1 MNKLSIFILV
11 AIGLMAC
18 QSEPATAMPN
28 DGGKTLIVYYSY
40 TGNTE
45 EIVSS
50 LQTLITADVV
60 EVTPVDKTLDYAAN
74 NYRIGTEQLSA
85 IQAHPNDASSY
96 PAIDPV
102 QVDLSQYATVII
114 ATPLW
119 WSQMATNMQ
128 AFLFQHGADMA
139 GKNIGLIVSSHSSG
153 ISGVE
158 ADAHRLVSNGNFFS
172 RSLWINA
179 SNHSNR
185 LSLLRQWLTDIN
197 YQSATALE
205 SVSVDLPS
213 AWHPASGGSPAAQGI
228 YTLSGQFLAEAPTS
242 GVYIENGQTKVK

>member
-1 MNKLSIFILV
+1 MKNLFSHISLMLA

-18 QSEPATAMPN
+18 QSEPANAMPN

-40 TGNTE
+40 TGNTA
-45 EIVSS
+45 EIVSD

-74 NYRIGTEQLSA
+74 NYRIGSEQLSA
-85 IQAHPNDASSY
+85 IQANPNDAASY

-119 WSQMATNMQ
+119 WSQMASNMQ
-128 AFLFQHGADMA
+128 TFLFLHGAEMA

-158 ADAHRLVSNGNFFS
+158 ADAHRLVPSGNFFS

-205 SVSVDLPS
+205 SVS
-213 AWHPASGGSPAAQGI
+213 ASGGSPAAQGI
-228 YTLSGQFLAEAPTS
+228 FTLCGQSLAEAPTS
-242 GVYIENGQTKVK
+242 GVYIENGQKVMR